1 MGSNPIMPTNKF
13 KMNIQNLILISIS
26 FLMTIASILIL
37 SAKNPVYSLFFLVLI
52 FFIGSLFLIYID
64 MEFFALIFLI
74 VYVGAIVVLFLFIIM
89 MLQLKI
95 VNVGASYL
103 NFLTSEDFWISLLS
117 VTLFMGVCSEHIYDS
132 IIIDSLE
139 DLNENIYNFGI
150 FKETAFNFSSVIQ
163 ITEHIELIGKSLFL
177 DYYFSFLIISFLLFI
192 AMIGS
197 IVLTYEAP
205 LYKKV
210 KEQNMSSQTLK
221 NNVFI
226 SFKSILKKK

>member
-1 MGSNPIMPTNKF
+1 MGSNPIMPKNKY

-26 FLMTIASILIL
+26 LLMTSASILIL
-37 SAKNPVYSLFFLVLI
+37 ASKNPVYSLFFLVLI
-52 FFIGSLFLIYID
+52 FFTGSLFLLYID

-95 VNVGASYL
+95 VNVGVSFL
-103 NFLTSEDFWISLLS
+103 NFLTSVDFWISLIAII
-117 VTLFMGVCSEHIYDS
+117 VFIGVCSSHIYNA
-132 IIIDSLE
+132 IVIDTLE
-139 DLNENIYNFGI
+139 NINENKYNFGM
-150 FKETAFNFSSVIQ
+150 FNETFFNVSSVIQ
-163 ITEHIELIGKSLFL
+163 ITEQIELIGKSLFL

-205 LYKKV
+205 LHKKV
-210 KEQNMSSQTLK
+210 KEQDMSYQTVK
-221 NNVFI
+221 NNIFI
-226 SFKSILKKK
+226 SFKGIKKKN